1 MKELKNKTLEICNYL
16 SQNYLNEVN
25 KNSSVLVA
33 FDWVENGLVEI
44 NTNIDLG
51 FSELED
57 FRFDKFVKYLKDN
70 NFTFVLG
77 LRNISYDDNP
87 SPVWIGKLKEA
98 LKSSRIGYEEYS
110 VNKWPAPIPKFDVSD
125 DVFILRYTFDPQN
138 KLDELAA
145 SPFLF
150 EECMLNSKWS
160 EYYTK
165 STSDDKIRFIVLCG
179 RSENL
184 ILKSLIKKVSL
195 NIDRK
200 LFNTMSLSKL
210 IIKVANER
218 EGISTWDSE
227 DENITINAY
236 KKNNKYYGEIV
247 QYDQDGKI
255 KSKEYHIDGI
265 FDRYEYYYENGNL
278 SQSGYIKNSVK
289 DGEIKYYQ
297 FNGNLRLIE
306 NFKRGLKHGNYTI
319 WYKNGNKKQHS
330 IYRNN
335 KLNGKWIEW
344 YMNGVKRSE
353 GNMLYG
359 MMEGSWTFWYHN
371 GKKELEFNLDF
382 GIPIDSTKIY
392 HDNGVLKQEITF

>member
-1 MKELKNKTLEICNYL
+1 
-16 SQNYLNEVN
+16 
-25 KNSSVLVA
+25 
-33 FDWVENGLVEI
+33 
-44 NTNIDLG
+44 
-51 FSELED
+51 
-57 FRFDKFVKYLKDN
+57 
-70 NFTFVLG
+70 
-77 LRNISYDDNP
+77 
-87 SPVWIGKLKEA
+87 
-98 LKSSRIGYEEYS
+98 
-110 VNKWPAPIPKFDVSD
+110 
-125 DVFILRYTFDPQN
+125 
-138 KLDELAA
+138 
-145 SPFLF
+145 
-150 EECMLNSKWS
+150 MLNSKWS